1 MGREAHG
8 IHNPPMTPDA
18 LLYVMAAAILI
29 SASALVLQAFL
40 LLGTYKAAKAMRD
53 QVIVIS
59 GHAES
64 FLQSAQRNLEQSRKQ
79 VSDVAAKAGDVL
91 DMAQKQLVR
100 VDAVLGEATARA
112 RIQMERV
119 DLILD
124 DAIDKLDETAA
135 LLNKGLLRPVR
146 EINAVA
152 AGIQAALGYLFR
164 GQRLTVERAT
174 HDEEMFI

>member
-1 MGREAHG
+1 M
-8 IHNPPMTPDA
+8 NTDA
-18 LLYVMAAAILI
+18 LLYVTAAAVLI
-29 SASALVLQAFL
+29 SASALALQALL
-40 LLGTYKAAKAMRD
+40 LLGNYKSIKTMRD
-53 QVIVIS
+53 QLIAIT

-64 FLQSAQRNLEQSRKQ
+64 FFQSAQRSLEQSRKQ
-79 VSDVAAKAGDVL
+79 ISDVATKAGEVL
-91 DMAQKQLVR
+91 DLTQKQLVR
-100 VDAVLGEATARA
+100 VDDVLGEAHFRA
-112 RIQMERV
+112 KIQMERV

-124 DAIDKLDETAA
+124 DAIDKLDETVA

-152 AGIQAALGYLFR
+152 AGVQAALGCLFR